1 VRPIPFKNDRPDAD
15 PDQAVIA
22 LTTFEGLLTL
32 ENGLATAATLS
43 LGDDNTLELRA
54 GGIKLG
60 SWPASEWTIFPN
72 GAGYS
77 IRVEAETLTF
87 VPNDRDAFRAR
98 MTEAIETT
106 VETLVG
112 TIDTPLKSVAEL
124 VEAAAPADASQAAD
138 AQADAPPADEEPTIA
153 DQAVSAAEEEDEE
166 EVGLDV
172 RRLVAVGLGAAALI
186 VVLVVSI
193 LALVSEEPPPAE
205 PDLASP
211 TTTVTAA
218 PASIPTGSPTSS
230 LVTTTTLPSETP
242 SIFTM
247 SPKGFVATWNSV
259 ARRFRVPVELPPSF
273 ADDLGVYEF
282 SPYLSLEVAAADTVE
297 LIRFVGDPA
306 GDPASDQIMLATLG
320 VTISVVEPDLDAR
333 GRADLL
339 AQLGLDVRDPI
350 LPGLLSSLE
359 RDGASYSLVFD
370 DEADVLVF
378 EVRPTG

>member
-1 VRPIPFKNDRPDAD
+1 MRPILFKNDRPDAD

-98 MTEAIETT
+98 MTEAIEAT
-106 VETLVG
+106 VETLVE
-112 TIDTPLKSVAEL
+112 TFDTPLKSVAEL
-124 VEAAAPADASQAAD
+124 VEAAAPAEAA
-138 AQADAPPADEEPTIA
+138 PVDEEPTIA
-153 DQAVSAAEEEDEE
+153 EEAVSAAEEEDEE
-166 EVGLDV
+166 EGGLDV
-172 RRLVAVGLGAAALI
+172 RRLVAVGLGAGALI
-186 VVLVVSI
+186 VVLVVAI

-211 TTTVTAA
+211 TTTATAA

-306 GDPASDQIMLATLG
+306 GDPASDQIMLAILG

-359 RDGASYSLVFD
+359 REGASYSLVFD